1 MNDEN
6 CDWWCGSTE
15 HRYTQRRAGRIILV
29 LCSCGASK
37 QFRVEN
43 ALARA
48 AKVRRWQRIHESPL
62 TTIEGKKHERE
73 CPCPLCKASA

>member
-1 MNDEN
+1 MTTH
-6 CDWWCGSTE
+6 S
-15 HRYTQRRAGRIILV
+15 YTQRRAGRIILV

-48 AKVRRWQRIHESPL
+48 ARVKAWQRIHESPL
-62 TTIEGKKHERE
+62 AAIDGKK
-73 CPCPLCKASA
+73 P